1 VTVLV
6 SDPTIKKLKIM
17 SKFFQYNNTNS
28 ESEPDIITDA
38 DLMRLIRAEMEGNIM
53 ILIDPKRKDSFSQA
67 RINTWTTT
75 TSERVLYYVKKWMQ
89 NE

>member
-1 VTVLV
+1 
-6 SDPTIKKLKIM
+6 M

-28 ESEPDIITDA
+28 ESEPDVITDA

-67 RINTWTTT
+67 RVNTWTAT

-89 NE
+89 TK

>member
-1 VTVLV
+1 
-6 SDPTIKKLKIM
+6 M

-28 ESEPDIITDA
+28 ESEPDTLTDA

-53 ILIDPKRKDSFSQA
+53 ILIDPKQKDSFSQS
-67 RINTWTTT
+67 RVNTWTNT

-89 NE
+89 KE

>member
-1 VTVLV
+1 
-6 SDPTIKKLKIM
+6 M

-28 ESEPDIITDA
+28 ESEPDTLTDA

-53 ILIDPKRKDSFSQA
+53 ILIDPKQKDSFSQA
-67 RINTWTTT
+67 RVNTWTTT

-89 NE
+89 TK